1 MSFSDIPDRFIPGTE
16 ADRGVLFGVA
26 IVRVQGPDEYVH
38 AFPEYVTEKD
48 ILKMQS
54 LPAKI
59 SDSEDSSASGCIASP
74 ASALL
79 PSGSIS
85 TVPQRPVGSIGI
97 MGLSPRAGG
106 PLGMG
111 MAPVSFAMG
120 GIQPQQNM
128 LVGGVRTPA
137 VSVVP
142 GIAQDVT
149 QPSVV
154 PAPVPAAL
162 KETIKKVAQ
171 FCASNGASTI
181 SMLKKKEGALNV
193 MPFLFEGQIGFEE
206 FLSTLKE
213 ILGMASAINSAN
225 NRSSSSS
232 IPPPPVP
239 PPARPNPQK

>member
-1 MSFSDIPDRFIPGTE
+1 
-16 ADRGVLFGVA
+16 
-26 IVRVQGPDEYVH
+26 
-38 AFPEYVTEKD
+38 
-48 ILKMQS
+48 
-54 LPAKI
+54 
-59 SDSEDSSASGCIASP
+59 
-74 ASALL
+74 
-79 PSGSIS
+79 
-85 TVPQRPVGSIGI
+85 

-137 VSVVP
+137 VSVVA